1 MQDALQNLEV
11 MVKRLLE
18 RVDSL
23 ETENESIRAVVND
36 KGSEMSQQ
44 ELVRQL
50 EGLKLEKAKLE
61 KKMSLA
67 QGKLDGLIDEIDK
80 LEL

>member
-23 ETENESIRAVVND
+23 ETENESIRAVVNE

-44 ELVRQL
+44 ELVKQL

-67 QGKLDGLIDEIDK
+67 QDKIEGLISEIDR
-80 LEL
+80 LEI